1 MDQSAKE
8 EILKYVKENLSKI
21 HFKTLRANEVEQ
33 SDDEK
38 LRIMRQ
44 TLNDPALF
52 LSKWGKF
59 LEKEQLMLFDRLR
72 DDYEVNW
79 HLNNLQSKTSSYST
93 LAASRNIN
101 PTARHNKQILNRR
114 YRYLITKLD
123 DTSYFSDEAMERRE
137 PLLYEDYV
145 GQYTSQEERY
155 PPFAD
160 NVDLVDRI
168 LYDIDQNYI
177 HDRLEHERRIRNEQF
192 EEEDD
197 DFEEL
202 SLGIDNDTK
211 IVKDIDKPSVQNG
224 NYMNTGNDQSSAAM
238 MIDSSPRNDSISINE
253 TNDMEGQ
260 QNSTRASVDQRM
272 QISDEEREQL
282 RADLVDIMRE
292 RFFAGNDPDF
302 DYDAVDFNEEYD
314 DLNVEEQEIHD
325 KYFDNED
332 PDVLDSGTANS
343 FFAHDIPSKLL
354 IQLAAQSF
362 HSNAM
367 VKTSDIAKPLA
378 IHWRF

>member
-1 MDQSAKE
+1 MDQNAKE
-8 EILKYVKENLSKI
+8 EILKYMKENISKV
-21 HFKTLRANEVEQ
+21 HFKTLKANEIEQ

-44 TLNDPALF
+44 TLDDPALF

-59 LEKEQLMLFDRLR
+59 LDKEQLMKFDRLR

-79 HLNNLQSKTSSYST
+79 HLNSLQSKTSSYST

-114 YRYLITKLD
+114 YKYLITKLD

-145 GQYTSQEERY
+145 GQYITQEERY

-177 HDRLEHERRIRNEQF
+177 HERLEQERRVRDEQF
-192 EEEDD
+192 EEEEDEDD
-197 DFEEL
+197 DYEEL
-202 SLGIDNDTK
+202 SMKADSDSEMT
-211 IVKDIDKPSVQNG
+211 KDIDKLSVQKEKCT
-224 NYMNTGNDQSSAAM
+224 NTESDQSSTTM
-238 MIDSSPRNDSISINE
+238 MIDNLPENGYISINA
-253 TNDMEGQ
+253 TNDIEGGQ
-260 QNSTRASVDQRM
+260 QNSTSKNI
-272 QISDEEREQL
+272 QISDEEKKQL

-292 RFFAGNDPDF
+292 RFFSGRDPDF

-314 DLNVEEQEIHD
+314 DLNIEEQEIHD
-325 KYFDNED
+325 KYFDTED
-332 PDVLDSGTANS
+332 PDDLNNGTGILDY
-343 FFAHDIPSKLL
+343 
-354 IQLAAQSF
+354 
-362 HSNAM
+362 
-367 VKTSDIAKPLA
+367 
-378 IHWRF
+378 

>member
-1 MDQSAKE
+1 MDQNAKE
-8 EILKYVKENLSKI
+8 EILKYMKENISKV
-21 HFKTLRANEVEQ
+21 HFKTLKANEIEQ

-44 TLNDPALF
+44 TLDDPALF

-59 LEKEQLMLFDRLR
+59 LDKEQLMKFDRLR

-79 HLNNLQSKTSSYST
+79 HLNSLQSKTSSYST

-114 YRYLITKLD
+114 YKYLITKLD

-145 GQYTSQEERY
+145 GQYITQEERY

-177 HDRLEHERRIRNEQF
+177 HERLEQERRADSDSEM
-192 EEEDD
+192 
-197 DFEEL
+197 
-202 SLGIDNDTK
+202 T
-211 IVKDIDKPSVQNG
+211 KDIDKLSEQKEKCT
-224 NYMNTGNDQSSAAM
+224 NTESDQSSTTM
-238 MIDSSPRNDSISINE
+238 MIDNLPENGYISINA
-253 TNDMEGQ
+253 TNDIEGGQ
-260 QNSTRASVDQRM
+260 QNSTSKNI
-272 QISDEEREQL
+272 QISDEERKQL

-292 RFFAGNDPDF
+292 RFFSGRDPDF

-314 DLNVEEQEIHD
+314 DLNIEEQEIHGTKLLILKSEFLLTIARRLLVRLTVVKFLVVIPKAQLLKMD
-325 KYFDNED
+325 K
-332 PDVLDSGTANS
+332 
-343 FFAHDIPSKLL
+343 PSKLFGFRL
-354 IQLAAQSF
+354 VLAGF
-362 HSNAM
+362 EF
-367 VKTSDIAKPLA
+367 A
-378 IHWRF
+378 ILDYRIILFNIHVICWT